1 MIAGG
6 LEVWATR
13 NMQQAVWIRTCNE
26 AKKTAAARSWR
37 QAPGMGR
44 FPPCLRVELLHE
56 EVGGSVAAEPTEERA
71 NGGGNVAAKMSTVCE
86 KVIYPDWTEP

>member
-1 MIAGG
+1 
-6 LEVWATR
+6 
-13 NMQQAVWIRTCNE
+13 
-26 AKKTAAARSWR
+26 
-37 QAPGMGR
+37 MGR